1 MKTKKRNLGFW
12 AIVWGMGLAGQL
24 CWNMENQ
31 WFNTFVYAKI
41 SGDVNIVTWMVIVSA
56 LVTTV
61 STFVFGTWSDRIGK
75 RRIFVSC
82 GYIIWGIT
90 TILFGMTEFARDSG
104 IGALIALSGALVVLT
119 DAVMSFFGSMAYDS
133 GFSVWLNDHTHEGN
147 AGQVGAALAVLP
159 ILSTVIG
166 TVVGGMLI
174 NIGNPTVGTANY
186 DPGQDNYQL
195 LFWTI
200 GIFVIVTG
208 IASIFFMKDHPDVTP
223 HKHGTFGQQLI
234 SIFQMETLK
243 RNPHLKEMFLACAV
257 NCAFF
262 IPFNFYFTHLGNWM
276 IYDIGL
282 TAGDM
287 GLVEGISL
295 LLAALFTIPFA
306 KVINNGKI
314 PQMCFASVFINAAG
328 LFGISKFVT
337 GPDSINTA
345 NLFSPDNLH
354 LFIFVFL
361 VGVGFVLI
369 SQAATI
375 WVKMLFPEENRG
387 ALEGM
392 KVIFF
397 TLIPM
402 FAGTL
407 IGNFIIKH
415 TPQLTPVYDVYG
427 HVIDVPQENLFGIA
441 GIMVL
446 LTLVPLYFGGKLY
459 RKRMNSK

>member
-1 MKTKKRNLGFW
+1 MKTKKSNFGFW
-12 AIVWGMGLAGQL
+12 ATVWGMGLAGQL
-24 CWNMENQ
+24 CWNIENQ

-82 GYIIWGIT
+82 GYIIWGFA
-90 TILFGMTEFARDSG
+90 TILFGMTEYARDSG

-119 DAVMSFFGSMAYDS
+119 DAIMSFFGSMAYDS
-133 GFSVWLNDHTHEGN
+133 GYSVWLNDHTNESN
-147 AGQVGAALAVLP
+147 AGQVGGALAVLP

-174 NIGNPTVGTANY
+174 NIGNPTVGTPSY
-186 DPGQDNYQL
+186 DPSQDNYQL
-195 LFWTI
+195 LFWTM
-200 GIFVIVTG
+200 GVFVIATG
-208 IASIFFMKDHPDVTP
+208 IASLFFMKDHPDVTP
-223 HKHGTFGQQLI
+223 HKKGTFLQQLF

-295 LLAALFTIPFA
+295 LVAALFTIPFA
-306 KVINNGKI
+306 KVINSGKI
-314 PQMCFASVFINAAG
+314 PQMCFASVFIIAAG
-328 LFGISKFVT
+328 LLGICKFVT

-345 NLFSPDNLH
+345 NLFSLSNLH
-354 LFIFVFL
+354 LFFFVFL

-387 ALEGM
+387 ALEGV

-427 HVIDVPQENLFGIA
+427 HLIDVPQENLFSIA
-441 GIMVL
+441 AVMVL
-446 LTLVPLYFGGKLY
+446 LTLVPLYFGSKLY
-459 RKRMNSK
+459 RKRMESK